1 MILIIGSG
9 GNGQTYFMKELKKN
23 FLINRVDD
31 LDYMK
36 HMATPL
42 NKRNKKYNFL
52 IKNKKI
58 TKCIFLY
65 NDPFDS
71 ICSHFRRKWQWQQL
85 LKLGNSNRLSKNHVN
100 SIHTFFNLVDKIGK
114 DLYSIENQF
123 DNWYKEANEQK
134 YINFPIYFLNFSKID
149 KKELSI
155 FLDCKEDNI
164 NIKINKKRSDKY
176 KDIRNIWPKV
186 DEIYKKLYEKI
197 NNKSLEHNKKIMNG
211 LKIKNKT
218 IHNNNSNNSN
228 INYKKTVI
236 SI

>member
-1 MILIIGSG
+1 MILIVGSG
-9 GNGQTYFMKELKKN
+9 GNGQTYFMKELKKS

-31 LDYMK
+31 LDYIK

-42 NKRNKKYNFL
+42 NKRNKKYNYL
-52 IKNKKI
+52 IKNNKI

-85 LKLGNSNRLSKNHVN
+85 LKLGNSNRLNKNHVR

-114 DLYSIENQF
+114 DLYSIEYQF
-123 DNWYKEANEQK
+123 NNWYKEAYEQK
-134 YINFPIYFLNFSKID
+134 YINFPVYFLNFSKID

-155 FLDCKEDNI
+155 FLNCKEDNI

-176 KDIRNIWPKV
+176 KDIRNTWPNV

-197 NNKSLEHNKKIMNG
+197 NNKSLEHNKKIMNS

-218 IHNNNSNNSN
+218 NHGNSISN